1 MFYFTHMEISRW
13 LGRGGD
19 VLRGEMVERLR
30 GILMLSQLPRGNRKV
45 QTTPL
50 PLALEGDGALKC
62 LSCARRLD

>member
-1 MFYFTHMEISRW
+1 MAGKGGGGRCIAWGDGGTFTRHFNA
-13 LGRGGD
+13 
-19 VLRGEMVERLR
+19 
-30 GILMLSQLPRGNRKV
+30 LPAPKVGNRKV